1 VEHTVRYAEAIGEE
15 IELLSLPRIL
25 KLGGDIAITGIM
37 VRHSFL
43 ADRIDDKMY
52 DGNRTFQ
59 KFHSIK
65 MIQAK

>member
-37 VRHSFL
+37 VGIRSWPIEL
-43 ADRIDDKMY
+43 M
-52 DGNRTFQ
+52 
-59 KFHSIK
+59 IK
-65 MIQAK
+65 CMMGTGLFKNSTL